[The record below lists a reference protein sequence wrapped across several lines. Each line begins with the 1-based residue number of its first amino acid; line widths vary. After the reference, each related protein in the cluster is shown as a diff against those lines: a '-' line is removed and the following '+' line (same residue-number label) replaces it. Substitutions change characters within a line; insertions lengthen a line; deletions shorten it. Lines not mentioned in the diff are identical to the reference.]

1 MSLKDGA
8 KFKGVSVSGAMKT
21 KSAKA
26 QRVGKAGAIATAAR
40 RRVHT
45 D

>member
-1 MSLKDGA
+1 
-8 KFKGVSVSGAMKT
+8 VMKT

-26 QRVGKAGAIATAAR
+26 QRVGKAGAIAAAAKKR
-40 RRVHT
+40 EHV